1 MASVVPGMTWREIA
15 GDLPLAVGLQLRNIA
30 LAEGGVKV
38 IPHGGNE
45 DKAIAEIFDNP
56 DDLAEFLGESE

>member
-1 MASVVPGMTWREIA
+1 M
-15 GDLPLAVGLQLRNIA
+15 AVGLQLRNIA